1 MTVLVTTLTVV
12 VALLA
17 VIVAGLL
24 RSHAAILR
32 SLRAA
37 PSGASSTPSRRAHDL
52 TGVSPAGGAISIPV
66 VGAERSTLMV
76 FLTSTCTACGDF
88 WNALASASR
97 RSVPG
102 DTRLVVVTKG
112 PDAENST
119 RLVSLAPRDVPI
131 VMSSAAWD
139 AYSVS
144 AGPHFVFVDGS
155 TSAIL
160 GEGPVSTWGE
170 LVSAVERVSSRPRSD
185 A

>member
-1 MTVLVTTLTVV
+1 MAVLVTTLAVV

-32 SLRAA
+32 SLQTA
-37 PSGASSTPSRRAHDL
+37 PSGVPSAPSRRAHDL
-52 TGVSPAGGAISIPV
+52 TGVSPAGDEISIPV
-66 VGAERSTLMV
+66 VGAGCSTLMV

-97 RSVPG
+97 RRVPDG
-102 DTRLVVVTKG
+102 TRLVVVTKG
-112 PDAENST
+112 PDAENGP
-119 RLVSLAPRDVPI
+119 RLVSLEPRGVP
-131 VMSSAAWD
+131 VLMSSAAWND
-139 AYSVS
+139 YSVS
-144 AGPHFVFVDGS
+144 VGPHFVFVDGS
-155 TSAIL
+155 TSGIV

-170 LVSAVERVSSRPRSD
+170 LVSVVERVSSGRAD